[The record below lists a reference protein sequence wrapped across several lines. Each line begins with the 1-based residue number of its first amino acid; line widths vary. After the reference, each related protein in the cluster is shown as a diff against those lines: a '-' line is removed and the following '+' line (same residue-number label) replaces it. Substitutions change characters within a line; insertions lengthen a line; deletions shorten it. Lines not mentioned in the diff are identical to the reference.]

1 MFVGAAGGGT
11 GSNRRRPRSGDAA
24 GTNGSPRWLA
34 EGGAGR
40 KPPGGKKQDEKMV
53 SGVVKEESGCFFS
66 KVSDY
71 L

>member
-1 MFVGAAGGGT
+1 MFVGAAGVGT

-40 KPPGGKKQDEKMV
+40 KPPGRENKA
-53 SGVVKEESGCFFS
+53 
-66 KVSDY
+66 
-71 L
+71 